1 MPAKSPLGKIKDVAD
16 VAVVSV
22 VSTVS
27 GTVKDPVGTGQKVV
41 GQALGVA
48 GAVASRVPGL
58 KKSTPERPEPSSAKE
73 RDIAP
78 VVPLPAEATKVQG
91 DPVKPAPKKA
101 AGTKPTARKA
111 AAKKAPSAKAATAAP
126 AKKSP
131 AKKSAAKKSASK
143 KAPAKKP
150 AAPTEPP
157 ASAEPVYTSE
167 SGASSAASPKV
178 PDGGEPLLDPATAKA
193 VRSETDVL
201 RRGADRD
208 PED

>member
-1 MPAKSPLGKIKDVAD
+1 MSAKSPLGKIKDVAD

-58 KKSTPERPEPSSAKE
+58 KKSAPERPEPSSAKE
-73 RDIAP
+73 RDVAP
-78 VVPLPAEATKVQG
+78 VVPLPAEATKVHG
-91 DPVKPAPKKA
+91 DPVKPLPRRR
-101 AGTKPTARKA
+101 PPRSARR
-111 AAKKAPSAKAATAAP
+111 AKKAPSAKAATAAP

-131 AKKSAAKKSASK
+131 AKKSASK

-150 AAPTEPP
+150 AAPAEPP
-157 ASAEPVYTSE
+157 AAAEPVYTSE
-167 SGASSAASPKV
+167 SGDSSAASPPV

-201 RRGADRD
+201 RRGAERD